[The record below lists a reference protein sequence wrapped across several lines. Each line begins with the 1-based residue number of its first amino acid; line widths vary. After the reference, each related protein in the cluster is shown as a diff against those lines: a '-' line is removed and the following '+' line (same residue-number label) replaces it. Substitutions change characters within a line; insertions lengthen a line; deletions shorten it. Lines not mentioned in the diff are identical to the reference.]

1 VDPCSLGPTFRVGPF
16 FIDLT
21 TPLPK
26 PCAPPATSAGAR
38 RSALDTS
45 SSGSEVQEGKGKGL
59 FYLTDST
66 QMDRF
71 VLDAKLASYSLMAK
85 ALLP

>member
-1 VDPCSLGPTFRVGPF
+1 MR
-16 FIDLT
+16 
-21 TPLPK
+21 
-26 PCAPPATSAGAR
+26 SARNKR
-38 RSALDTS
+38 RRAALDTS